1 MKSARFKNRRARSVT
16 AFSLVFSVLWLAFV
30 ATLPLR
36 ARENSPPPPSVSSTQ
51 SVQLDYQ
58 ELDYPVGNWNLPLDI
73 QSAPFKKEPGFGL
86 RKVLRGTLNFGNSR
100 DQFIPFA
107 WDQTSGKLYLDLNR
121 NQDLTDDPGGV
132 LSCSEPV
139 WRSPSYQ
146 TFTNVHL
153 AFKTPNGTHPVL
165 ANLHLYNYRQPN
177 ASVGSRSFWSGK
189 ISLQGQDWQV
199 GIIENVSG
207 KLGSAEDGF
216 LLLRPWAAR
225 HESFD
230 PQNGSLDG
238 FHFCR
243 NLFFGQQ
250 AYHLDYAYIQE
261 AGVPKYKI
269 DLEERRAD
277 LGELKLTGNFIKR
290 IILPGA
296 KFTVVLD
303 QPAPVVKVPVGS
315 YGQCQVQLKQGGAGA
330 YREPARFSGSPT
342 EKVTQVNAANPA
354 VLKVG
359 GPLTNSVAV
368 NRHGRSLNL
377 SYQLLG
383 AGGEAYQLLGARRQP
398 EFAAYRADKKIA
410 SGKFE
415 FG

>member
-1 MKSARFKNRRARSVT
+1 MKSARFKYRQARTVT
-16 AFSLVFSVLWLAFV
+16 ASSLVFSGLWLAFV
-30 ATLPLR
+30 ANIPLC
-36 ARENSPPPPSVSSTQ
+36 AGENSAPPPSVSSTQ
-51 SVQLDYQ
+51 SVQLDYR
-58 ELDYPVGNWNLPLDI
+58 ELDYPVASWNLPLGI

-86 RKVLRGTLNFGNSR
+86 RKVLRGTLQFGNSS

-132 LSCSEPV
+132 CSCSELT
-139 WRSPSYQ
+139 RYSPSYQ

-153 AFKTPNGTHPVL
+153 AFKTPKGAHPVL
-165 ANLHLYNYRQPN
+165 GDLHLYNYRQPN
-177 ASVGSRSFWSGK
+177 ASVGSRSLWSGK
-189 ISLQGQDWQV
+189 ISLQGRDWQV

-207 KLGSAEDGF
+207 KLGSMEDGY

-225 HESFD
+225 NESFD

-238 FHFCR
+238 FRFCR

-250 AYHLDYAYIQE
+250 AYHLDYAYLQA
-261 AGVPKYKI
+261 AGAPHYRI
-269 DLEERRAD
+269 DLAD
-277 LGELKLTGNFIKR
+277 QPAELGELKLTGKFIKR

-303 QPAPVVKVPVGS
+303 APAPVVKIPVGS
-315 YGQCQVQLKQGGAGA
+315 YGQCQVQLKQGEAEA
-330 YREPARFSGSPT
+330 YRESARFSSSPT
-342 EKVTQVNAANPA
+342 ERVTQVNAANPA

-377 SYQLLG
+377 SYQLVG